1 MRDSCG
7 SASKQAT
14 RLLTDDQSVL
24 RSNTSH
30 LQGRRYRV
38 LSCYR
43 KNLKRVSMLVKARCE
58 NETLH
63 PERGKFDLLN
73 WMPCY
78 TFDILFMFH
87 EYGHTL
93 EVSVGVS

>member
-1 MRDSCG
+1 
-7 SASKQAT
+7 
-14 RLLTDDQSVL
+14 
-24 RSNTSH
+24 
-30 LQGRRYRV
+30 
-38 LSCYR
+38 
-43 KNLKRVSMLVKARCE
+43 MLVKARCE